1 MVARSALSRLAP
13 ALVNARAT
21 SSVGSRRALQAAH
34 RGYATADSEHTVS
47 IIASLYFLKLS
58 FKFAIDDS
66 S

>member
-21 SSVGSRRALQAAH
+21 SSVGARTALQAAR

-47 IIASLYFLKLS
+47 MVTLFVPRICYSTLQ
-58 FKFAIDDS
+58 
-66 S
+66 

>member
-21 SSVGSRRALQAAH
+21 YSVGSRRVLQAAR

-47 IIASLYFLKLS
+47 MIVSILLTKT
-58 FKFAIDDS
+58 DS
-66 S
+66 NL